1 MAKPNTVL
9 EKLDLLQL
17 PLGPLQTNC
26 YLVADPATRDA
37 VVIDPG
43 WDAARVLGALDER
56 GWQARAVL
64 LTHAHF
70 DHLGAVA
77 EVVAATHAP
86 FAIHP
91 LELPLMRQR
100 GGGAAFGL
108 EVPAC
113 PEPDQ
118 LLEPG
123 RPVEAGSLRFEV
135 LFVPGHTAG
144 HVAFYHAPAGLV
156 LSGDVLFQQSI
167 GRTDLP
173 GGNYQTLMHSIR
185 SVLLALPDETSVG
198 PGHGAMTT
206 IGEERRDNPF
216 LAE

>member
-1 MAKPNTVL
+1 MMDTT
-9 EKLDLLQL
+9 LDLVQL

-43 WDAARVLGALDER
+43 WDVPVVLEALAQR
-56 GWQARAVL
+56 QWTARAVL

-77 EVVAATHAP
+77 GVVAATHAP

-100 GGGAAFGL
+100 GGGRAFGM

-113 PEPDQ
+113 PEPDG

-123 RPVEAGSLRFEV
+123 QPLEAGSLRFEV
-135 LFVPGHTAG
+135 LFVPGHTLG
-144 HVAFYHAPAGLV
+144 HVAFYQPAAGLV
-156 LSGDVLFQQSI
+156 LSGDVLFQQGI

-173 GGNYQTLMHSIR
+173 GGSYPVLMRSIR
-185 SVLLALPDETSVG
+185 EVLLALPEETTVC
-198 PGHGAMTT
+198 PGHGALTT
-206 IGEERRDNPF
+206 IGDERRDNPF
-216 LAE
+216 LAD

>member
-1 MAKPNTVL
+1 MRSNI
-9 EKLDLLQL
+9 ELLQL

-26 YLVADPATRDA
+26 YLVADPLTRDA
-37 VVIDPG
+37 AVIDPG
-43 WDAARVLGALDER
+43 SDAPVVLDALARQQ
-56 GWQARAVL
+56 WTARAVL

-77 EVVAATHAP
+77 GVVAATRAP
-86 FAIHP
+86 FAVHP
-91 LELPLMRQR
+91 LDLPLMRQR

-108 EVPAC
+108 DVPAC

-118 LLEPG
+118 LLTPG
-123 RPVEAGSLRFEV
+123 QAVAAGSLSFDV

-144 HVAFYHAPAGLV
+144 HVAFYRAGAGLL
-156 LSGDVLFQQSI
+156 LSGDVLFQQGI

-173 GGNYQTLMHSIR
+173 GGSYQTLMRSIR
-185 SVLLALPDETSVG
+185 EVLLTLPDDTTVC
-198 PGHGAMTT
+198 PGHGALTT
-206 IGEERRDNPF
+206 IGAEKRDNPF

>member
-1 MAKPNTVL
+1 MSDQLN
-9 EKLDLLQL
+9 LLQL

-26 YLVADPATRDA
+26 YLVADTATRDA
-37 VVIDPG
+37 VVVDPG
-43 WDAARVLGALDER
+43 WDAPVVLDALAQR
-56 GWQARAVL
+56 QWQARAVL

-77 EVVAATHAP
+77 GVVAATRAP

-100 GGGAAFGL
+100 GAGLSFGL
-108 EVPAC
+108 DVPDC
-113 PEPDQ
+113 PEPDR
-118 LLEPG
+118 LLKPG
-123 RPVEAGSLRFEV
+123 QPFEAGSLRFDV
-135 LFVPGHTAG
+135 LFVPGHTPG
-144 HVAFYHAPAGLV
+144 HVAFYHAAAGLV
-156 LSGDVLFQQSI
+156 LSGDVLFQQGI

-173 GGNYQTLMHSIR
+173 GGNYQILMRSIR
-185 SVLLALPDETSVG
+185 EVLLALPDETTVC
-198 PGHGAMTT
+198 PGHGPLTT